1 MSHYNHDN
9 TVVIGMRMFSGLEG
23 SLEKYI
29 EGFFKDS
36 FGGRIQPA
44 EIAKKLVREMR
55 DCKRVSISNIYV
67 PNEYEVHLN
76 PSDYENIATFSSL
89 LSEELQE
96 YVRQK
101 ANEKK
106 YTLTGSPAIK
116 FAMDEN
122 VTPGN
127 MRLESEFSEAP
138 PEERKTAAPRETL
151 EHTQRFT
158 PVKEGARPET
168 ASLVFAKL
176 QVNSGPDRGK
186 TFNLSGVSMMIG
198 RRNDCDIVLTD
209 DSVSRHHARLE
220 LHRGSY
226 TIFDLGS
233 TNGVKVNGVKI
244 SSRVLEPED
253 VVSIGATICA
263 FKVE

>member
-1 MSHYNHDN
+1 
-9 TVVIGMRMFSGLEG
+9 MRMFSGLEG

-44 EIAKKLVREMR
+44 DIAKKIAREMR
-55 DCKRVSISNIYV
+55 DGKRVSISNIYV
-67 PNEYEVHLN
+67 PNEYEVRLN
-76 PSDYENIATFSSL
+76 PSDYENIATFSTL
-89 LSEELQE
+89 LSQELQE

-106 YTLTGSPAIK
+106 YTLTGAPVVT
-116 FAMDEN
+116 FAKDEE
-122 VTPGN
+122 VTPGH
-127 MRLESEFSEAP
+127 MRLDSEFSEAP
-138 PEERKTAAPRETL
+138 PEEKKKAAPRETL

-158 PVKEGARPET
+158 PVKEGGRPET
-168 ASLVFAKL
+168 ASLVFARL
-176 QVNSGPDRGK
+176 EVNSGPDRGK
-186 TFNLSGVSMMIG
+186 VFNLSGVSMMIG

-233 TNGVKVNGVKI
+233 TNGVKVNGVKVA
-244 SSRVLEPED
+244 SRVLEPED
-253 VVSIGATICA
+253 IVSIGATLCA

>member
-1 MSHYNHDN
+1 
-9 TVVIGMRMFSGLEG
+9 MRMFSGLEG

-29 EGFFKDS
+29 EGLFKDNL
-36 FGGRIQPA
+36 GGRIQPA
-44 EIAKKLVREMR
+44 AIAKKLARKMR
-55 DCKRVSISNIYV
+55 DCKRVSVTNIYV
-67 PNEYEVHLN
+67 PNEYEVRLH
-76 PSDYENIATFSSL
+76 PSDYENIATFSSS

-96 YVRQK
+96 YVLQK
-101 ANEKK
+101 AREKK
-106 YTLTGSPAIK
+106 YTLTGSPVVK

-127 MRLESEFSEAP
+127 MRLHPEFSEAP
-138 PEERKTAAPRETL
+138 PEERKTVAPRETL

-158 PVKEGARPET
+158 PVKEWARPET
-168 ASLVFAKL
+168 STRVIAKL

-186 TFNLSGVSMMIG
+186 IFNLGSVSMMIG
-198 RRNDCDIVLTD
+198 RRSDCDIVLTD

-226 TIFDLGS
+226 TIYDLDS
-233 TNGVKVNGVKI
+233 TNGVQVNGVKI
-244 SSRVLEPED
+244 TSRVLEPED
-253 VVSIGATICA
+253 IVSIGTTICA